1 VNLFR
6 TDLGSTA
13 FFLDVDG
20 TLLDIAPTPA
30 EVVVPESLRQT
41 LSSLWRLCGGAVA
54 LISGRTIEELDRA
67 FAPLR
72 LPAAG
77 AHGAQVRTAPEAP
90 VAGVDTELD
99 PELRRRVAALA
110 LPGMLVEDK
119 GSSIAIHYRQAP
131 DQERPLRAAIDALCE
146 TVPPG
151 SVEILPGK
159 AVIELK
165 QPQFNKGTAVRRIL
179 AEPPF
184 AGRRPLY
191 IGDDITDQAAFA
203 VLHEFDGIGLSV
215 GRHLPGAKLAFTTAS
230 DVRRWL
236 ERIVREAQD
245 VA

>member
-1 VNLFR
+1 MNLFR

-13 FFLDVDG
+13 FLLDVDG

-30 EVVVPESLRQT
+30 EVVVPEPLRQT
-41 LSSLWRLCGGAVA
+41 LSSLWRLSGGAVA
-54 LISGRTIEELDRA
+54 LISGRTIEEVDRT

-77 AHGAQVRTAPEAP
+77 AHGAEVRIAPDAAP
-90 VAGVDTELD
+90 VRVDGELD
-99 PELRRRVAALA
+99 AELRRRVAALA

-119 GSSIAIHYRQAP
+119 GSSIAIHYRQVP

-146 TVPPG
+146 NMPPG
-151 SVEILPGK
+151 TVEVLPGK
-159 AVIELK
+159 AVVELK
-165 QPQFNKGTAVRRIL
+165 LPQFNKGTAVRRIL
-179 AEPPF
+179 AERPF

-191 IGDDITDQAAFA
+191 IGDDITDQAAFS
-203 VLHEFDGIGLSV
+203 VLPEFDGIGLSV
-215 GRHLPGAKLAFTTAS
+215 GRHLPGARLAFTTAA